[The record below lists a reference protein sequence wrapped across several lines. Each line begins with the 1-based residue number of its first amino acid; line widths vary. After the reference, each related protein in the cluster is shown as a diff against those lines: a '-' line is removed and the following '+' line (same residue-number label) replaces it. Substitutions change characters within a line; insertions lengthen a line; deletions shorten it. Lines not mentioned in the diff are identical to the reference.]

1 MEAGDHIFAPV
12 PATTVPR
19 LLEAI
24 LAELKLIGRALGI
37 GVATYLSI
45 HWGKPQPPEK
55 GITQMPAQLTDTQS
69 IPASISETDAAGQIV
84 TINPAT
90 VTWTVNNPSIVALTQ
105 NSDGSATFK
114 ALAVGT
120 TGVGVTDSSNGLS
133 AQDTLTV
140 TAGAATSLVIAFGQ
154 PS

>member
-1 MEAGDHIFAPV
+1 
-12 PATTVPR
+12 
-19 LLEAI
+19 
-24 LAELKLIGRALGI
+24 
-37 GVATYLSI
+37 
-45 HWGKPQPPEK
+45 
-55 GITQMPAQLTDTQS
+55 MPAQLTDTQS

-90 VTWTVNNPSIVALTQ
+90 VTWTVNDPSIVALTQ

-120 TGVGVTDSSNGLS
+120 SGVGVTDSSNGLS

-140 TAGAATSLVIAFGQ
+140 TAGAATALVIAFGT

>member
-1 MEAGDHIFAPV
+1 MEVGDHIFAPV
-12 PATTVPR
+12 PATSVPR

-45 HWGKPQPPEK
+45 HWGKPQPPQK
-55 GITQMPAQLTDTQS
+55 GTSMPAQMTDTQS
-69 IPASISETDAAGQIV
+69 IGATISETDAAGQPV

-90 VTWTVNNPSIVALTQ
+90 VAWSVNDPSIASLTQ
-105 NSDGSATFK
+105 NPDGSATFK